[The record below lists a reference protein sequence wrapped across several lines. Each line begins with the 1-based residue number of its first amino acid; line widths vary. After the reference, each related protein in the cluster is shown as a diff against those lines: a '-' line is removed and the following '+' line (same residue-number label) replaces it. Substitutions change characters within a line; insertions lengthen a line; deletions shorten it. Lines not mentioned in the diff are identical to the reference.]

1 MHVLFRETHGLEEN
15 AVPQDLGQAPA
26 DLVVLSFSD
35 SDLGAFAAAW
45 TGAREVLPSLRLANL
60 AALMHPLSVDTYVE
74 RTLSGAKGILIRLIG
89 GMPYWSYGLQQVE
102 ALARERGIALAVLPA
117 DGRPDA
123 RLEAASTV
131 PFGVL
136 RDLTAL
142 CEAGGAD
149 AARAALRLLARAA
162 NVGAGGVEAYEPLPA
177 FGRWH
182 PSHGVIF
189 LPTRHVR
196 EGGDPFAS
204 TSGTGAESVPA
215 MDPRLRGHDEEG
227 ERAGQPSWACTGRPL
242 VLIVFYRSYLA
253 ACDVAPFEALHAA
266 FDHRGFEVLS
276 IFVPSLKAPDAR
288 AQVEAWVRD
297 LAPAAIVNATAFSAR
312 DDAGQGPLD
321 VAGVPV
327 FQLALATTSRD
338 AWASSD
344 RGLSPADL
352 AMHVVLPEIDGR
364 IFAGVASFKQA
375 EARDEALGFARTA
388 HRAEPERIGA
398 IADRVGA
405 WVALAAKPLAERRIA
420 LLLSTYPGR
429 DWQLAHA
436 VGLDAL
442 ASAEAIAAD
451 LGEPVKDLAPRLQA
465 ETLCWPLAAYEEAL
479 ASLSEPLRAALRD
492 SWGDAAHD
500 PAFREGAFH
509 FAALRAGKLL
519 VALQPERGDPA
530 TREDSYHDVTR
541 VPRHAYVAFY
551 LWLRAQGVDALVHIG
566 AHGTLEWLPGKAV
579 ALSGGCWPEALIADL
594 PILYPFI
601 VNDPGEAA
609 QAKRRTGAVTI
620 GHLPPPLK
628 TAGTGAGLSRIEAL
642 LDEFSSAVGLDPA
655 RRDRLQFAIR
665 DEARAVGLEAEL
677 GLDCAAS
684 TAEAIARIDRFVCD
698 VKEGQYGDGLHVF
711 GRGACGAA
719 EREGLL
725 AGLAGG
731 RVPPGPSG
739 SPYRGRSDVLPTGR
753 NLYTIDPRAVPSR
766 AAHAQG
772 IVLADELIRRHLQDH
787 GDYPK
792 GLVVDLWGSA
802 TMRTAGE
809 EFAMALHLLGAA
821 PLWDPASERVTG
833 VEILPIALLDRP
845 RIDVTLR
852 ISGLFRDAFP
862 ALPQLFGQAVRA
874 LAARDEPAEWNPFV
888 GQEAA
893 PRVYGPQPGS
903 YGLGI
908 GDAAER
914 YSASARQAAGE
925 AWLAASDHAF
935 DGREAQA
942 DPAGIRARVGAADA
956 FVHLQDLPE
965 TDLLLAAD
973 YAAHEAGFAA
983 AKALGGGSA
992 ALYHLDAR
1000 NPARPVARPL
1010 TEEIARVVRA
1020 RAAQPGWIAGMRRH
1034 GFRGAAEIAATL
1046 DHLGA
1051 FAHLANAVPPQLF
1064 DVYFDATLGD
1074 AEVRDFLAREN
1085 PAALAAMEARF
1096 AALHAAGL
1104 WQTRRNSILAGL
1116 GGAA

>member
-15 AVPQDLGQAPA
+15 AVPQDLGQPPA

-45 TGAREVLPSLRLANL
+45 HGCKHLLRSLRLANL

-102 ALARERGIALAVLPA
+102 ALAKERGIALAVLPA
-117 DGRPDA
+117 DGRADE
-123 RLEAASTV
+123 RLDRASTV
-131 PFGVL
+131 STEVL
-136 RDLTAL
+136 RKLAAL
-142 CEAGGAD
+142 CDAGGAES
-149 AARAALRLLARAA
+149 AQAALGVLANAA
-162 NVGAGGVEAYEPLPA
+162 GVESGDSAAFTPLPA
-177 FGRWH
+177 FGLWH
-182 PSHGVIF
+182 PEYGAF
-189 LPTRHVR
+189 LPSTGQSR
-196 EGGDPFAS
+196 EGGEDEV
-204 TSGTGAESVPA
+204 GGATAKQVWT
-215 MDPRLRGHDEEG
+215 R
-227 ERAGQPSWACTGRPL
+227 TGRPL
-242 VLIVFYRSYLA
+242 VLILFYRSYLA
-253 ACDVAPFEALHAA
+253 ACDVDPFVALHATFERTG
-266 FDHRGFEVLS
+266 FDTLS

-288 AQVEAWVRD
+288 AAVHAWVRD

-312 DDAGQGPLD
+312 DDAGHSPLD
-321 VAGVPV
+321 AAGVPV
-327 FQLALATTSRD
+327 FQIALATAPRD
-338 AWASSD
+338 AWAASD

-364 IFAGVASFKQA
+364 LFAGVASFKQA
-375 EARDEALGFARTA
+375 EPRDAALGFARTV
-388 HRAEPERIGA
+388 HRAE
-398 IADRVGA
+398 ADRIEAIVARVAG
-405 WVALAAKPLAERRIA
+405 WIALAATPPAERRIA
-420 LLLSTYPGR
+420 LVLSTYPGKT
-429 DWQLAHA
+429 WQLAHA

-451 LGEPVKDLAPRLQA
+451 LGEAVADLATSLQA
-465 ETLCWPLAAYEEAL
+465 EGLCWPLDAYRTAL
-479 ASLSEPLRAALRD
+479 AGLAEPLRAALAAT
-492 SWGDAAHD
+492 WGAPEDD
-500 PAFREGAFH
+500 PQVRGGRFRFPAIRRGS
-509 FAALRAGKLL
+509 LL
-519 VALQPERGDPA
+519 IALQPERGA
-530 TREDSYHDVTR
+530 AETREDSYHDTAR

-551 LWLRAQGVDALVHIG
+551 LWLQAQRIDALVHVG

-579 ALSGGCWPEALIADL
+579 ALSDACWPEALTGSM

-609 QAKRRTGAVTI
+609 QAKRRVGAVTI

-628 TAGTGAGLSRIEAL
+628 TAGSGAGLGRIEAL
-642 LDEFSSAVGLDPA
+642 LDEFSNAVGLDPA
-655 RRDRLQFAIR
+655 RRDRLQAAIR

-677 GLDCAAS
+677 GLKDATS
-684 TAEAIARIDRFVCD
+684 TAEAITRIDRFVCD
-698 VKEGQYGDGLHVF
+698 VKEGQFGDGLHVF
-711 GRGACGAA
+711 GRGACGTA
-719 EREGLL
+719 ERQGLL
-725 AGLAGG
+725 AGLAGR
-731 RVPPGPSG
+731 RVPAGPAG
-739 SPYRGRSDVLPTGR
+739 SPFRGRSDVLPTGR
-753 NLYTIDPRAVPSR
+753 NLYAIDPRAVPSR

-787 GDYPK
+787 GEYPR

-821 PLWDPASERVTG
+821 PLWDHASERVTG
-833 VEILPIALLDRP
+833 VEILPLAALDRP

-862 ALPQLFGQAVRA
+862 VLPQLFGQAVRA
-874 LAARDEPAEWNPFV
+874 LAARDEPAAWNPFA
-888 GQEAA
+888 GTIAT

-903 YGLGI
+903 YGLRL
-908 GDAAER
+908 GDAGETYTDA
-914 YSASARQAAGE
+914 ARVAAGA

-935 DGREAQA
+935 DAPHMQQDA
-942 DPAGIRARVGAADA
+942 DGIRTRVAAADA

-983 AKALGGGSA
+983 AKALAGGQA

-1000 NPARPVARPL
+1000 NTAKPVARPI
-1010 TEEIARVVRA
+1010 TEELARVVRS
-1020 RAAQPGWIAGMRRH
+1020 RAAHPGWIAGMMRH

-1046 DHLGA
+1046 DHLGS
-1051 FAHLANAVPPQLF
+1051 FAHLAGAVPAQLF
-1064 DVYFDATLGD
+1064 DLYFDATLGTP
-1074 AEVRDFLAREN
+1074 AVLDFLAREN
-1085 PAALAAMEARF
+1085 PAALAAMQARF
-1096 AALHAAGL
+1096 AALHRSGL
-1104 WQTRRNSILAGL
+1104 WNTRRNSILADL

>member
-15 AVPQDLGQAPA
+15 AVPQDLGQPPA
-26 DLVVLSFSD
+26 DMVVLSFSD

-45 TGAREVLPSLRLANL
+45 QAGREVLPSLRLANL

-89 GMPYWSYGLQQVE
+89 GMPYWRYGLEQVE
-102 ALARERGIALAVLPA
+102 AMARERGIALAVLPA
-117 DGRPDA
+117 DGRADA

-131 PFGVL
+131 SAGVL
-136 RDLTAL
+136 RELAGL
-142 CEAGGAD
+142 CDSGGAE
-149 AARAALRLLARAA
+149 AARAALGVLAKAA
-162 NVGAGGVEAYEPLPA
+162 GVNAGDPAGYEPLPA
-177 FGRWH
+177 FGLWH
-182 PSHGVIF
+182 PAHGTF
-189 LPTRHVR
+189 LPSLRHPR
-196 EGGDPFAS
+196 ESGDPLVGGSRFLPPVS
-204 TSGTGAESVPA
+204 WQ
-215 MDPRLRGHDEEG
+215 MDPRLRGDDG
-227 ERAGQPSWACTGRPL
+227 GKVERDRQGWTRTNLPL

-253 ACDVAPFEALHAA
+253 ACDIAPFAALHEA
-266 FDHRGFEVLS
+266 FERKGFDTLS
-276 IFVPSLKAPDAR
+276 IFVPSLKGPDAR
-288 AQVEAWVRD
+288 AAVVAWVRD

-312 DDAGQGPLD
+312 DDAGHTPLD
-321 VAGVPV
+321 AAGVPV
-327 FQLALATTSRD
+327 FQLALATASHE
-338 AWASSD
+338 AWAASD

-375 EARDEALGFARTA
+375 EARDEALGFARTV
-388 HRAEPERIGA
+388 HHAEPQRIAA
-398 IADRVGA
+398 IVDRVAG
-405 WVALAAKPLAERRIA
+405 WIA
-420 LLLSTYPGR
+420 LGTKPQAEQRLALVLSTYPGKE
-429 DWQLAHA
+429 WQLAHA

-451 LGEPVKDLAPRLQA
+451 LGETMDGLARRLQA
-465 ETLCWPLAAYEEAL
+465 ETLSWPLADYREVLEAL
-479 ASLSEPLRAALRD
+479 PPSLRD
-492 SWGDAAHD
+492 SLHTAWGAPEAD
-500 PAFREGAFH
+500 PANRNGSFH
-509 FAALRAGKLL
+509 FPAIRAGRLL
-519 VALQPERGDPA
+519 IALQPERGDPA
-530 TREDSYHDVTR
+530 TREDSYHDTAR

-551 LWLRAQGVDALVHIG
+551 LWLRAQAIDALVHIG

-579 ALSGGCWPEALIADL
+579 ALSDSCWPEALIGDL

-609 QAKRRTGAVTI
+609 QAKRRTGAVTL
-620 GHLPPPLK
+620 GHLPPPLR
-628 TAGTGAGLSRIEAL
+628 TAGTGAGLGRIEAL
-642 LDEFSSAVGLDPA
+642 LDEFSNAVGLDPA
-655 RRDRLQFAIR
+655 RRDRLQAAIR
-665 DEARAVGLEAEL
+665 DEARAAGLEAEL
-677 GLDCAAS
+677 GLDSATS
-684 TAEAIARIDRFVCD
+684 TAEAITRIDRFVCD
-698 VKEGQYGDGLHVF
+698 VKEGQFGDGLHVF

-719 EREGLL
+719 ERDGLL
-725 AGLAGG
+725 AGLAGR
-731 RVPPGPSG
+731 RVPAGPSG
-739 SPYRGRSDVLPTGR
+739 SPFRGRSDVLPTGR

-821 PLWDPASERVTG
+821 PVWDSASERVTG
-833 VEILPIALLDRP
+833 VEILPLAMLDRP

-862 ALPQLFGQAVRA
+862 TLPQLFGQAVRA
-874 LAARDEPAEWNPFV
+874 LAARDEPAEWNPFA
-888 GQEAA
+888 GQRTVV
-893 PRVYGPQPGS
+893 RVYGPQPGS
-903 YGLGI
+903 YGLGM
-908 GDAAER
+908 GHAAEI
-914 YSASARQAAGE
+914 YSEAARQAAGE

-935 DGREAQA
+935 DGREAQPDA
-942 DPAGIRARVGAADA
+942 EGIRARVAAADA
-956 FVHLQDLPE
+956 FVHLQDLAE

-983 AKALGGGSA
+983 AKALTGEQA

-1000 NPARPVARPL
+1000 DPARAVARPL
-1010 TEEIARVVRA
+1010 TEELARVVRT
-1020 RAAQPGWIAGMRRH
+1020 RAANPGWIAGMMRH

-1051 FAHLANAVPPQLF
+1051 FAHLAGAVPSQLF
-1064 DVYFDATLGD
+1064 DLYHDATLGQP
-1074 AEVRDFLAREN
+1074 EVRAFLASAN

-1104 WQTRRNSILAGL
+1104 WATRRNSILAAL

>member
-15 AVPQDLGQAPA
+15 AAPQDLGQAPA

-45 TGAREVLPSLRLANL
+45 KQGRDVLPSLRLANL

-74 RTLSGAKGILIRLIG
+74 RTLSGAKAILIRLIG

-117 DGRPDA
+117 DGRADE
-123 RLEAASTV
+123 RLDAASTV
-131 PFGVL
+131 SMAVL
-136 RDLTAL
+136 RELSAL
-142 CEAGGAD
+142 CDAGGAA
-149 AARAALRLLARAA
+149 AARAALGLLAEIAGVGSSKTRAYA
-162 NVGAGGVEAYEPLPA
+162 PLPG
-177 FGRWH
+177 FGLWH
-182 PSHGVIF
+182 PRSGVVPDSF
-189 LPTRHVR
+189 NFRPRGESDPAEV
-196 EGGDPFAS
+196 GGW
-204 TSGTGAESVPA
+204 
-215 MDPRLRGHDEEG
+215 RR
-227 ERAGQPSWACTGRPL
+227 TGRPL

-253 ACDVAPFEALHAA
+253 ASDVEPFEVLHHGFEA
-266 FDHRGFEVLS
+266 RGFDTLS

-288 AQVEAWVRD
+288 ARVEQWVRD
-297 LAPAAIVNATAFSAR
+297 LAPAAVVNATAFSAR
-312 DDAGQGPLD
+312 DEQGRSPLD
-321 VAGVPV
+321 AAGAPV
-327 FQLALATTSRD
+327 FQLALATASRE
-338 AWASSD
+338 AWAGSD

-375 EARDEALGFARTA
+375 EARDADLGFARTV
-388 HRAEPERIGA
+388 HRAEPERIAA
-398 IADRVGA
+398 IVERVVR
-405 WVALAAKPLAERRIA
+405 WTMLAAKPAAERRVA
-420 LLLSTYPGR
+420 LLLSTYPGKAY
-429 DWQLAHA
+429 QVAHA
-436 VGLDAL
+436 VGLDAI

-451 LGEPVKDLAPRLQA
+451 LGEAVAGLATRLQR
-465 ETLCWPLAAYEEAL
+465 ETLGWPLHDYAQAL
-479 ASLSEPLRAALRD
+479 ARLPEPLRAAVAGGWGSPD
-492 SWGDAAHD
+492 SD
-500 PAFREGAFH
+500 PAVVDGAFR
-509 FAALRAGKLL
+509 FPALRAGNLL
-519 VALQPERGDPA
+519 LALQPERDDKG

-551 LWLRAQGVDALVHIG
+551 LWLQAQEIDALVHIG

-579 ALSGGCWPEALIADL
+579 ALSDGCWPEALTGGL

-628 TAGTGAGLSRIEAL
+628 TAGTGVGLARIEAL
-642 LDEFSSAVGLDPA
+642 LDEFSNAVGLDPA
-655 RRDRLQFAIR
+655 RRDRLQTTIR
-665 DEARAVGLEAEL
+665 DEARAAGLEAEL
-677 GLDCAAS
+677 GLDTAAS

-698 VKEGQYGDGLHVF
+698 VKEGQFGDGLHVF
-711 GRGACGAA
+711 GCGACGSA
-719 EREGLL
+719 ERDGLL
-725 AGLAGG
+725 AGLAGR
-731 RVPPGPSG
+731 RVAAGPAG
-739 SPYRGRSDVLPTGR
+739 SPHRGRTDVMPTGR
-753 NLYTIDPRAVPSR
+753 NLYAIDPRAVPSR
-766 AAHAQG
+766 AAHLQG
-772 IVLADELIRRHLQDH
+772 IVLADELVRRHLQDH
-787 GDYPK
+787 GDYPR

-821 PLWDPASERVTG
+821 PVWDPASERVTG
-833 VEILPIALLDRP
+833 VEILPLALLDRP

-852 ISGLFRDAFP
+852 VSGLFRDAFP
-862 ALPQLFGQAVRA
+862 TLPQLFGQAVRA
-874 LAARDEPAEWNPFV
+874 LAARDEAPEWNPFV
-888 GQEAA
+888 GREAA
-893 PRVYGPQPGS
+893 PRVYGPRPGS
-903 YGLGI
+903 YGLGM
-908 GDAAER
+908 GEAAET
-914 YSASARQAAGE
+914 YTDDARRRAGE

-935 DGREAQA
+935 DGPEAQA
-942 DPAGIRARVGAADA
+942 DMDGIRARVAAADV

-983 AKALGGGSA
+983 AKALSGGGA

-1000 NPARPVARPL
+1000 DAARPVARPL

-1020 RAAQPGWIAGMRRH
+1020 RAAHPGWIAGMCRH

-1051 FAHLANAVPPQLF
+1051 FAHLAGAVPSQLF
-1064 DVYFDATLGD
+1064 DLYHDATLGD
-1074 AEVRDFLAREN
+1074 AAVRDFLAREN
-1085 PAALAAMEARF
+1085 PAALAAIEARF

-1104 WQTRRNSILAGL
+1104 WQTRRNSILAAL
-1116 GGAA
+1116 GDAA